1 MFFFSVH
8 WCSPAFS
15 DTSCNFISDYDIHGP
30 VGPTAFWKA
39 ADCKNPREALLKG
52 ASDMIMQPEWLE
64 GVIVTFENE
73 EGESE
78 DDDDDDENWDAGLD
92 PVDDELPGLLEDA
105 EMDLDDVT
113 TRAMGNT

>member
-1 MFFFSVH
+1 
-8 WCSPAFS
+8 
-15 DTSCNFISDYDIHGP
+15 
-30 VGPTAFWKA
+30 
-39 ADCKNPREALLKG
+39 
-52 ASDMIMQPEWLE
+52 MQPEWLE